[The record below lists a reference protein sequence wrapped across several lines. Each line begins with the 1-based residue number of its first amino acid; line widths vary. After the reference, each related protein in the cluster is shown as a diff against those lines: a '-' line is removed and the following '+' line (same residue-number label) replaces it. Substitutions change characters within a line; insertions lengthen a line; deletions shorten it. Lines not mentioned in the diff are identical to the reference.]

1 MRRVNQTY
9 TMLDIVVDDYDENL
23 IAKVKNLHPAISIAR
38 ISSTKFSKDS
48 TNLLKFYVYHW
59 LHNDYKTVIFDINNY
74 YNKYK
79 ITTKVVA

>member
-9 TMLDIVVDDYDENL
+9 TMLNIVVDDYDENL

-38 ISSTKFSKDS
+38 ISATKFSKDS

>member
-9 TMLDIVVDDYDENL
+9 TMLDIVVNDYDENL

-59 LHNDYKTVIFDINNY
+59 LHNNYKTVIFDINNY
-74 YNKYK
+74 YNKYT

>member
-9 TMLDIVVDDYDENL
+9 TMLDIVVVDYDENL
-23 IAKVKNLHPAISIAR
+23 IAKVKNLHPAIAIAR
-38 ISSTKFSKDS
+38 VSASKFNKDS

-59 LHNDYKTVIFDINNY
+59 LHNDYKTVMFDIHNY

>member
-1 MRRVNQTY
+1 MRRVNQTF

-23 IAKVKNLHPAISIAR
+23 IAKVKNLHPAIAIAR
-38 ISSTKFSKDS
+38 ISASKFNKDS
-48 TNLLKFYVYHW
+48 SNLLKFYVYHW

>member
-1 MRRVNQTY
+1 MRRVNQTF

-23 IAKVKNLHPAISIAR
+23 IAKVKNLYPAISIAR
-38 ISSTKFSKDS
+38 ISASKFSKDS

-59 LHNDYKTVIFDINNY
+59 LHNDYKTVMFDIHNY